1 MKLPCQACVHLV
13 EQVPL
18 SLHHQIPFQ
27 IKTMPLAKLDGQ
39 GI

>member
-1 MKLPCQACVHLV
+1 MKLPCQACAHLV
-13 EQVPL
+13 EQVPS

-39 GI
+39 GF